1 MIITA
6 YSPSAWTQYAGW
18 TLVVIAVAPY
28 LLFAAYP
35 LALGARVK
43 ASIAPY
49 VAAALA
55 SLVLFI
61 CAWLASGDLD
71 DGHRWLAGL
80 VPLAEA
86 LVMLLLLRL
95 VLRVE
100 PREPRV
106 TILASLTLAFF
117 NAALPLLFSKGWVVV
132 LWAIEVAA
140 LVWLFT
146 RVRHPVLW
154 VWGTGLAVVVFFSL
168 AFDADLFAVYW
179 LLQGRY
185 WPVYAAIY
193 VICGLAMFAA
203 AYLIRLRHPRLQ
215 RLFSVLCLL
224 ELWFLINILIANW
237 FHSAN
242 GALNFDFAASRP
254 AENVWYTVAWAVI
267 ATGLLILSFLIR
279 WPAARGAALALLIA
293 AVLKC
298 FLIDLP
304 LLGGLY
310 LTASLL
316 GLGLSVAAV
325 GVVLQRRW
333 VGKSIGFDL
342 PA

>member
-1 MIITA
+1 MEEESRGA
-6 YSPSAWTQYAGW
+6 DSELFRAEMRDVRPSRPHNRVVHAKPGPRPIPTQR
-18 TLVVIAVAPY
+18 LEDERAV
-28 LLFAAYP
+28 L
-35 LALGARVK
+35 
-43 ASIAPY
+43 
-49 VAAALA
+49 
-55 SLVLFI
+55 
-61 CAWLASGDLD
+61 
-71 DGHRWLAGL
+71 
-80 VPLAEA
+80 
-86 LVMLLLLRL
+86 
-95 VLRVE
+95 
-100 PREPRV
+100 
-106 TILASLTLAFF
+106 
-117 NAALPLLFSKGWVVV
+117 
-132 LWAIEVAA
+132 IE
-140 LVWLFT
+140 LS
-146 RVRHPVLW
+146 R
-154 VWGTGLAVVVFFSL
+154 L
-168 AFDADLFAVYW
+168 AFDSDLFAVYW

-293 AVLKC
+293 AVFKC

-333 VGKSIGFDL
+333 VGTSIGFDV